1 MNGKKCG
8 TCNKPA
14 KIHVTQIHD
23 GQVMDVSLCP
33 ECAQKFGFMTPI
45 TEMSVPLNEIIS
57 GFSVGEEAA
66 PVSSS
71 TSTPETKTCPSC
83 RQTFRG
89 FRDSGRLGCP
99 VCYDTFEKE
108 LEPLLRKVQMG
119 VVHHGKTQPSP
130 KDGAN
135 LITLIQQKKEELRQA
150 VAEENFEV
158 AAQLRDEVHRLERE
172 LNQ

>member
-8 TCNKPA
+8 TCTKPA
-14 KIHVTQIHD
+14 KIHVTQIQD

-33 ECAQKFGFMTPI
+33 ECAQKYGFMAPI

-57 GFSVGEEAA
+57 GFNAGEEAA
-66 PVSSS
+66 PVSGLPS
-71 TSTPETKTCPSC
+71 TETKTCPACS
-83 RQTFRG
+83 QTFRG

-99 VCYDTFEKE
+99 ACYDAFEPE

-119 VVHHGKTQPSP
+119 MVHHGKTHVPQ
-130 KDGAN
+130 KDETS
-135 LITLIQQKKEELRQA
+135 LIPMIQQKKEDLRQA

-158 AAQLRDEVHRLERE
+158 AARLRDEVRNLEKE

>member
-1 MNGKKCG
+1 MNGKKCD

-14 KIHVTQIHD
+14 KIHVTQIQD

-33 ECAQKFGFMTPI
+33 ECAQKYGFMAPVA
-45 TEMSVPLNEIIS
+45 EMSVPLNEIIA
-57 GFSVGEEAA
+57 GVHTGEEAA
-66 PVSSS
+66 PISPPS
-71 TSTPETKTCPSC
+71 TNESKTCANC
-83 RQTFRG
+83 GQTFRG

-99 VCYDTFEKE
+99 ECYDTFQEE

-119 VVHHGKTQPSP
+119 MVHHGKTQIPR
-130 KDGAN
+130 KVETN
-135 LITLIQQKKEELRQA
+135 LIPLIHQKREELRQA

-158 AAQLRDEVHRLERE
+158 AARLRDEVRQLERE